1 MITTRP
7 TSLIV
12 ANFEGTR
19 TMSHEIRDKEQEIFK
34 LVNAIYFYGCK
45 DAAQI
50 TIQGLNNKYYKSV
63 QLEDHYMLIV
73 ERGKYYL
80 THFSSKNS
88 KGKTIAQK
96 IFNIIVD
103 TELQDKLAVV
113 GTDGTA
119 SMTGKYN
126 GFIRSLEELLNKP
139 LQWVVCLLHTN
150 ELPLRHVST
159 MLDVPLRV
167 PTYSQ
172 DQFGNV

>member
-1 MITTRP
+1 
-7 TSLIV
+7 
-12 ANFEGTR
+12 
-19 TMSHEIRDKEQEIFK
+19 
-34 LVNAIYFYGCK
+34 
-45 DAAQI
+45 
-50 TIQGLNNKYYKSV
+50 
-63 QLEDHYMLIV
+63 MLIV

-103 TELQDKLAVV
+103 TELQNKLAVV